1 MTTTPTTNTNTPAAG
16 TGRLAALIRAKLE
29 VLEILTRL
37 SRRQLALIAG
47 GDSAA
52 LVKLLTAKETV
63 LSQLQAIERQLH
75 PFRDED
81 PEGRIWNSPAER
93 AACQREAERAN
104 SLLAEALDLERQ
116 AEAAMLARRDA
127 TAAALSAAQG
137 AADAR
142 AAYAGTSPA
151 VAGGLEALG

>member
-1 MTTTPTTNTNTPAAG
+1 MPRDTA
-16 TGRLAALIRAKLE
+16 RLAALISTKLQ

-37 SRRQLALIAG
+37 SRRQLELIAG

-52 LVKLLTAKETV
+52 LVKLLTAKESV

-81 PEGRIWNSPAER
+81 PESRVWKSPAER
-93 AACQREAERAN
+93 VACQRDANRAN

-116 AEAAMLARRDA
+116 AEAAMIARRDA
-127 TAAALSAAQG
+127 TAAALSAAQC

-142 AAYAGTSPA
+142 AAYGGSSPA
-151 VAGGLEALG
+151 IAGGLEALG

>member
-1 MTTTPTTNTNTPAAG
+1 MNTTGTTTTTTPPG
-16 TGRLAALIRAKLE
+16 TARLAALIRAKLQ

-37 SRRQLALIAG
+37 SRRQLELIAG
-47 GDSAA
+47 GDSGA

-63 LSQLQAIERQLH
+63 LAQLQAIERQLH

-81 PEGRIWNSPAER
+81 PESRVWSSPAER
-93 AACQREAERAN
+93 AACQRDADRAN
-104 SLLAEALDLERQ
+104 ALLAEALELERQ
-116 AEAAMLARRDA
+116 AEAAMINRRDA

-142 AAYAGTSPA
+142 SAYAGSSPT
-151 VAGGLEALG
+151 VAGVLEALG

>member
-1 MTTTPTTNTNTPAAG
+1 MNTTETKTTSTQHG
-16 TGRLAALIRAKLE
+16 TVRLAALISAKLQ

-37 SRRQLALIAG
+37 SRRQLELIAG
-47 GDSAA
+47 ADSAA

-81 PEGRIWNSPAER
+81 PESRVWKSPAER
-93 AACQREAERAN
+93 AACQRDADRAN
-104 SLLAEALDLERQ
+104 QLLAEALDLERQ
-116 AEAAMLARRDA
+116 AEAAMIAQRDA
-127 TAAALSAAQG
+127 TAVALSAAQG

-142 AAYAGTSPA
+142 AAYGGSSPA
-151 VAGGLEALG
+151 IAGGLEALG